1 MRAPQGSS
9 GLLRAAHRESLELG
23 EGFIPRHEF
32 GRREEEH
39 LMTGGII
46 RAHQWHS
53 AAFSGT
59 QRHLVREEL
68 LYVGGHH
75 QLHSAALSGTQRHLI
90 RQELLHDGLRSQR
103 LQIRLS
109 SNVDDDHERMQLDG
123 LLENLTCGEEGRAP
137 R

>member
-1 MRAPQGSS
+1 
-9 GLLRAAHRESLELG
+9 
-23 EGFIPRHEF
+23 
-32 GRREEEH
+32 
-39 LMTGGII
+39 MTGGII

-75 QLHSAALSGTQRHLI
+75 QWHSAALSGIQRHLI

-123 LLENLTCGEEGRAP
+123 LLENLTCGEERRAP

>member
-1 MRAPQGSS
+1 
-9 GLLRAAHRESLELG
+9 
-23 EGFIPRHEF
+23 
-32 GRREEEH
+32 
-39 LMTGGII
+39 MTGGII

-59 QRHLVREEL
+59 QRHLVRQEL

-75 QLHSAALSGTQRHLI
+75 QLHSAALSGTQWHSAAPGSSRAPLRWGHHQLHSAALSGTQRHLV